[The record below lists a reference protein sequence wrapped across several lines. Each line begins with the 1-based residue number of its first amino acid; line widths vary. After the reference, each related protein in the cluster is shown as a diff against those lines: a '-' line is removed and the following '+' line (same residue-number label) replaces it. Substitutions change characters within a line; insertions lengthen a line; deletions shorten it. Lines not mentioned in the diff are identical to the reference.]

1 MCFIKTVSNL
11 VTLMLH
17 DINEILEDYGE
28 EKAKCLQRKKVKN
41 EEVS

>member
-28 EKAKCLQRKKVKN
+28 EKEKRLRS
-41 EEVS
+41 EEFKMKI